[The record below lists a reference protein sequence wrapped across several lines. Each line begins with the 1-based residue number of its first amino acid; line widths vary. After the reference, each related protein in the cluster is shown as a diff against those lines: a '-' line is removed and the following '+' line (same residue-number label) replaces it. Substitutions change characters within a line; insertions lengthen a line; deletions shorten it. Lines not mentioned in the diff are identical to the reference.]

1 VLLERQGQAQ
11 RQRACAGVTAMARI
25 GLRPTILISA
35 LSRRFSRR
43 SGARSYRNF
52 ISADVRFG
60 SVAEIIVTHRVGPL
74 SAISGPTCDRRLAE
88 ASIESPSAEV
98 APWGKV
104 GEAGFA
110 VFSPDSLRR
119 AHC

>member
-25 GLRPTILISA
+25 GLRPTMLISA

-60 SVAEIIVTHRVGPL
+60 SVAEIIVTHRV
-74 SAISGPTCDRRLAE
+74 DRRLAE
-88 ASIESPSAEV
+88 ASIESPGAEV